1 MEKMVVWF
9 CNHRV
14 CHLKTIENQ
23 KTNLVMNRLIIFTVV
38 LFSLGCGNYDKNKES
53 ISSGTLKIG
62 IDESYSLM
70 MDAEMD
76 IFKVNYPNAQLFPQY
91 LPETDVLNLLLQDSI
106 QAAIVNRAL
115 TDEEL
120 KMFEAKKRFP
130 ESTRIAV
137 DGVAFITHPSR
148 KGFNLTTDQVKAIM
162 TGEITT
168 WGKLDQSGK
177 NINVVLDNKGSCNAR
192 FIRQE
197 FLQNNPIP
205 DNFFAT
211 EKNEDVINYVAE
223 HEDAIGVI
231 SVSWISDRDDST
243 SLSFLKKIHVV
254 GVVNEY
260 NQKQSYSPRL
270 PFQAYIL
277 DQSYPYR
284 RDVYIIRTGLKGSLG
299 TGFASFLAGEKGQL
313 IIHKMGMVAAKAP
326 VRTIKI
332 KE

>member
-1 MEKMVVWF
+1 MKF
-9 CNHRV
+9 Y
-14 CHLKTIENQ
+14 LGIFA
-23 KTNLVMNRLIIFTVV
+23 LV
-38 LFSLGCGNYDKNKES
+38 FSLMMSCGNYDKNKES

-76 IFKVNYPNAQLFPQY
+76 IFNVNYPYAQLFPQY
-91 LPETDVLNLLLQDSI
+91 LPETEVINLLLKDSI
-106 QAAIVNRAL
+106 QAAIINRPL
-115 TDEEL
+115 SEEEL

-148 KGFNLTTDQVKAIM
+148 KDLNLTTDQVKGIMSGAIENWNRIQQK
-162 TGEITT
+162 GNKI
-168 WGKLDQSGK
+168 S
-177 NINVVLDNKGSCNAR
+177 VVLDNKASCNAR

-205 DNFFAT
+205 NNFFAT
-211 EKNEDVINYVAE
+211 EKNEDVIEYVSKN
-223 HEDAIGVI
+223 EDAIGVI

-243 SLSFLKKIHVV
+243 SLSFLNKIHVV
-254 GVVNEY
+254 GIKNEY
-260 NQKQSYSPRL
+260 NQTQAGQARL

-284 RDVYIIRTGLKGSLG
+284 RDVYVIRTGLKGTLG

>member
-1 MEKMVVWF
+1 MKF
-9 CNHRV
+9 Y
-14 CHLKTIENQ
+14 LGIFA
-23 KTNLVMNRLIIFTVV
+23 LV
-38 LFSLGCGNYDKNKES
+38 FSLMMSCGNYDKNKES

-76 IFKVNYPNAQLFPQY
+76 IFKVNYPYAQLFPQY
-91 LPETDVLNLLLQDSI
+91 LPETEVINLLLKDSI
-106 QAAIVNRAL
+106 QAAIINRPL
-115 TDEEL
+115 SEEEL

-137 DGVAFITHPSR
+137 DGVAFITHPS
-148 KGFNLTTDQVKAIM
+148 KKDLNLTTDQVKGIMSGAIENWN
-162 TGEITT
+162 GIQQK
-168 WGKLDQSGK
+168 GNKIS
-177 NINVVLDNKGSCNAR
+177 VVLDNKASCNAR

-205 DNFFAT
+205 NNFFAT
-211 EKNEDVINYVAE
+211 EKNEDVIEYVSKN
-223 HEDAIGVI
+223 EDAIGVI

-243 SLSFLKKIHVV
+243 SLSFLSKVHVV
-254 GVVNEY
+254 GIKNEY
-260 NQKQSYSPRL
+260 NQTQAGQARL

-284 RDVYIIRTGLKGSLG
+284 RDVYVIRTGLKGTLG

>member
-1 MEKMVVWF
+1 MM
-9 CNHRV
+9 
-14 CHLKTIENQ
+14 
-23 KTNLVMNRLIIFTVV
+23 
-38 LFSLGCGNYDKNKES
+38 SCGNYDKNKES

-76 IFKVNYPNAQLFPQY
+76 IFKVNYPYAQLFPQY
-91 LPETDVLNLLLQDSI
+91 LPETEVINLLLKDSI
-106 QAAIVNRAL
+106 QAAIINRPL
-115 TDEEL
+115 SEEEL

-148 KGFNLTTDQVKAIM
+148 KDLNLTTDQVKGIMSGAIENWN
-162 TGEITT
+162 GIQQK
-168 WGKLDQSGK
+168 GNKIS
-177 NINVVLDNKGSCNAR
+177 VVLDNKASCNAR

-205 DNFFAT
+205 NNFFAT
-211 EKNEDVINYVAE
+211 EKNEDVIEYVSKN
-223 HEDAIGVI
+223 EDAIGVI

-243 SLSFLKKIHVV
+243 SLSFLSKVHVV
-254 GVVNEY
+254 GIKNEY
-260 NQKQSYSPRL
+260 NQTQAGQARL

-284 RDVYIIRTGLKGSLG
+284 RDVYVIRTGLKGTLG

>member
-1 MEKMVVWF
+1 MKF
-9 CNHRV
+9 
-14 CHLKTIENQ
+14 LS
-23 KTNLVMNRLIIFTVV
+23 LLISVV
-38 LFSLGCGNYDKNKES
+38 LITSCGNYDKNKES

-76 IFKVNYPNAQLFPQY
+76 IFKVNYPNATLFPQY

-115 TDEEL
+115 TEEEL
-120 KMFEAKKRFP
+120 KMFESKKRFP

-148 KGFNLTTDQVKAIM
+148 KDLNLTTDQIKGIM
-162 TGEITT
+162 SGQTTDWSAVGEK
-168 WGKLDQSGK
+168 GKK
-177 NINVVLDNKGSCNAR
+177 INVVLDNKGSCNAR

-205 DNFFAT
+205 ENFFAT
-211 EKNEDVINYVAE
+211 EKNEDVVNYVAS

-260 NQKQSYSPRL
+260 NQKQSSNPRL

>member
-1 MEKMVVWF
+1 
-9 CNHRV
+9 
-14 CHLKTIENQ
+14 
-23 KTNLVMNRLIIFTVV
+23 
-38 LFSLGCGNYDKNKES
+38 
-53 ISSGTLKIG
+53 
-62 IDESYSLM
+62 M

-76 IFKVNYPNAQLFPQY
+76 IFRVNYPNAEIVPQY
-91 LPETDVLNLLLQDSI
+91 LPETEVLNLLLQDSI
-106 QAAIVNRAL
+106 QAAIVNRPL
-115 TDEEL
+115 TDEEM
-120 KMFEAKKRFP
+120 KMFESKKRFP

-137 DGVAFITHPSR
+137 DGVAFISHPSHS
-148 KGFNLTTDQVKAIM
+148 GLNLSTDQVKSIM
-162 TGEITT
+162 TGVIHSWGEINQK
-168 WGKLDQSGK
+168 GD
-177 NINVVLDNKGSCNAR
+177 NISVVLDNKASCNAR

-197 FLQNNPIP
+197 FLGNNPIP

-211 EKNEDVINYVAE
+211 EKNEDVVNYVAE
-223 HEDAIGVI
+223 HPDAIGVI

-243 SLSFLKKIHVV
+243 SLSFLKKIHVI
-254 GVVNEY
+254 GVTNEY
-260 NQKQSYSPRL
+260 NQKQAANPRL

-284 RDVYIIRTGLKGSLG
+284 RDVYIIRTGLKGTLG

>member
-1 MEKMVVWF
+1 MKF
-9 CNHRV
+9 Y
-14 CHLKTIENQ
+14 LGIFA
-23 KTNLVMNRLIIFTVV
+23 LV
-38 LFSLGCGNYDKNKES
+38 FSLMMSCGNYDKNKES

-76 IFKVNYPNAQLFPQY
+76 IFKVNYPYAQLFPQY
-91 LPETDVLNLLLQDSI
+91 LPETEVINLLLKDSI
-106 QAAIVNRAL
+106 QAAIINRPL
-115 TDEEL
+115 SEEEL

-148 KGFNLTTDQVKAIM
+148 KDLNLTTDQVKGIMSGAIENWN
-162 TGEITT
+162 GIQQK
-168 WGKLDQSGK
+168 GNKIS
-177 NINVVLDNKGSCNAR
+177 VVLDNKASCNAR

-205 DNFFAT
+205 NNFFAT
-211 EKNEDVINYVAE
+211 EKNEDVIEYVSKN
-223 HEDAIGVI
+223 EDAIGVI

-243 SLSFLKKIHVV
+243 SLSFLSKVHVV
-254 GVVNEY
+254 GIKNEY
-260 NQKQSYSPRL
+260 NQTQAGQARL

-284 RDVYIIRTGLKGSLG
+284 RDVYVIRTGLKGTLG

>member
-1 MEKMVVWF
+1 MRNLILFILAITWF
-9 CNHRV
+9 
-14 CHLKTIENQ
+14 
-23 KTNLVMNRLIIFTVV
+23 
-38 LFSLGCGNYDKNKES
+38 SCGNYDKNKES
-53 ISSGTLKIG
+53 ISSGKLKIG

-76 IFKVNYPNAQLFPQY
+76 IFKVNYPNAEIIPQY
-91 LPETDVLNLLLQDSI
+91 LPETEVLNLLLKDSI
-106 QAAIVNRAL
+106 QAAIVNRSL
-115 TDEEL
+115 TDEEM
-120 KMFEAKKRFP
+120 KMFESKKRFP

-137 DGVAFITHPSR
+137 DGVAFICHPSR
-148 KGFNLTTDQVKAIM
+148 KDLNLTTDQVKSIM
-162 TGEITT
+162 TGGTQS
-168 WGKLDQSGK
+168 WGDIQQKGDK
-177 NINVVLDNKGSCNAR
+177 IRVVLDNQASCNAR

-197 FLQNNPIP
+197 FLGDSPIP
-205 DNFFAT
+205 ENFFAT
-211 EKNEDVINYVAE
+211 NKNEDVVNYVAE
-223 HEDAIGVI
+223 HPEAIGVI

-243 SLSFLKKIHVV
+243 SLSFLKIIHVI
-254 GVVNEY
+254 GVINEH
-260 NQKQSYSPRL
+260 NQQQAQNPRL

-284 RDVYIIRTGLKGSLG
+284 RDVYIIRTGLKGTLG

>member
-1 MEKMVVWF
+1 MKAPVY
-9 CNHRV
+9 
-14 CHLKTIENQ
+14 I
-23 KTNLVMNRLIIFTVV
+23 LILLWAIAT
-38 LFSLGCGNYDKNKES
+38 SCGNYDKNKES

-62 IDESYSLM
+62 IDDSYSLM

-76 IFKVNYPNAQLFPQY
+76 IFKVNYPYAQLFPQY
-91 LPETDVLNLLLQDSI
+91 LPETEVINLLLKDSI
-106 QAAIVNRAL
+106 QAAIINRPL
-115 TDEEL
+115 NEEEL
-120 KMFEAKKRFP
+120 KMFESKKRFP

-148 KGFNLTTDQVKAIM
+148 KDLNLTTDQVKGIM
-162 TGEITT
+162 SGTIGT
-168 WGKLDQSGK
+168 WDGIQQKGNK
-177 NINVVLDNKGSCNAR
+177 INVVLDNKASCNAR

-211 EKNEDVINYVAE
+211 EKNEDVIEYVSKNP
-223 HEDAIGVI
+223 DAIGVI

-243 SLSFLKKIHVV
+243 SLSFLSKIHVI
-254 GVVNEY
+254 GIKNEY
-260 NQKQSYSPRL
+260 NQTQSEHPRL

-284 RDVYIIRTGLKGSLG
+284 RDVYVIRTGLKGTLG

>member
-1 MEKMVVWF
+1 MK
-9 CNHRV
+9 HRIVIVTLV
-14 CHLKTIENQ
+14 CSI
-23 KTNLVMNRLIIFTVV
+23 MM
-38 LFSLGCGNYDKNKES
+38 SCGNYDKNKES

-76 IFKVNYPNAQLFPQY
+76 IFKVNYPNAQIFPQY
-91 LPETDVLNLLLQDSI
+91 LPETEVINLLLKDSI
-106 QAAIVNRAL
+106 QAAIINRPL
-115 TDEEL
+115 SEDEL
-120 KMFEAKKRFP
+120 KMFESKKRFP

-148 KGFNLTTDQVKAIM
+148 KEMNLTTDQVKSIM
-162 TGEITT
+162 
-168 WGKLDQSGK
+168 SGGVTNWK
-177 NINVVLDNKGSCNAR
+177 DVKQKGNKISVVLDNKASCNAR

-211 EKNEDVINYVAE
+211 EKNEDVIEYVSKN
-223 HEDAIGVI
+223 EDAIGVI

-243 SLSFLKKIHVV
+243 SLSFLSKVHVV
-254 GVVNEY
+254 GIKNEY
-260 NQKQSYSPRL
+260 NQTQSEYARL

-284 RDVYIIRTGLKGSLG
+284 RDVYVIRTGLKGTLG